1 MKTGLVLEGGGM
13 RGMFTVG
20 ILDVM
25 MESGIRYDGIV
36 GVSAGAAF
44 GCNYKS
50 HQKGR
55 ALRYNKRFA
64 RDKRY
69 MGLGSLV
76 QTGNYVNAEF
86 AYHIVPTQYD
96 AFDTET
102 FRQDKTAF
110 HVVCTDALTGK
121 PVYHQIDNVDYEAL
135 EWIRATASMPGVSQ
149 PVGIDGNLLLD
160 GGISNSIPLQYFQSE
175 GYERNVVVLTQ
186 PKGYFKKPSRG
197 TTALL
202 RIFAH
207 RYPAIIEAMRHRHE
221 MYNAQLEYIAAEEQ
235 AGRALLIYPDQPL
248 SISRLEGNPDKL
260 QAVYEM
266 GQQRAEALLPQIRD
280 FVKATNN

>member
-25 MESGIRYDGIV
+25 LEAGIRYDGIV

-50 HQKGR
+50 HQAGR

-76 QTGNYVNAEF
+76 RTGNLVNAEF
-86 AYHIVPTQYD
+86 AYHTVPTQ
-96 AFDTET
+96 FDRFDCET
-102 FRQDKTAF
+102 FAKDETAF
-110 HVVCTDALTGK
+110 HLVCTDVRTGK
-121 PVYHQIDNVDYEAL
+121 PVYHQLENVDYEAL

-149 PVGIDGNLLLD
+149 AVPIGGKLLLD
-160 GGISNSIPLQYFQSE
+160 GGISNSIPLQYFQQA

-186 PKGYFKKPSRG
+186 PKGYFKKPSRL
-197 TTALL
+197 TVALL
-202 RIFAH
+202 KVFA
-207 RYPAIIEAMRHRHE
+207 RKYPAIIEAMKRRHE
-221 MYNAQLEYIAAEEQ
+221 MYNAQLEYIAAEE
-235 AGRALLIYPDQPL
+235 AASRALLIYPDAPL
-248 SISRLEGNPDKL
+248 DISRLESNPDKL
-260 QAVYEM
+260 QAVYDM
-266 GQQRAEALLPQIRD
+266 GRQKGESMLRQIVD
-280 FVKATNN
+280 FCQNS